1 MGKEN
6 GVSKAILFEN
16 LSATNSAAQ
25 LELALEELLSKG
37 ELVKVRRDRYIINE
51 RAQIMIPAAAVDLP
65 SLSLAGH
72 VKRFKADHKISL
84 GKVQFT

>member
-1 MGKEN
+1 MSSTVSAKILRKCSIVGKEN

-37 ELVKVRRDRYIINE
+37 ELVKVRRDRKSPNNDSC
-51 RAQIMIPAAAVDLP
+51 RCCRPAFIELCG
-65 SLSLAGH
+65 SCEE
-72 VKRFKADHKISL
+72 I
-84 GKVQFT
+84 